1 MWVGTQQFSNYTDFY
16 PFQGKLYWIAIPT
29 VGGFVVGFLRLLVGY
44 PEKIKSI
51 FTEMNTCHVEYIWG
65 RYTLWLSLISLSCGA
80 SLGPEAGLV
89 CYNIYAH
96 LYTHV
101 F

>member
-29 VGGFVVGFLRLLVGY
+29 VGGFVVGFLRWLVGY